1 MKASMLVACSALA
14 LISGTTSAQIDQA
27 RISHAVDSI
36 AAAALGGGKAAG
48 MSIAVVRARDTIVLR
63 AYGKADLE
71 LDVPTPDRAV
81 YEIGSVTKQF
91 TAAAIL
97 QLAAQGKLSL
107 DDEITKY
114 FPAYPV
120 HGHHI
125 TVRRLLDHTSG
136 IPGYTE
142 IPAFWPISARSLP
155 RDSLVAIFGAKP
167 LDFAPGTAMSY
178 SNSAFFLLGLLIEK
192 VSGQPYERYVQQ
204 HLFQPAGMT
213 DSRYCSTSAVVPRR
227 AHGYDMKD
235 DTLRL
240 AMYLDMTWP
249 YSAGSLCSTAG
260 DLAAWN
266 RALHT
271 GTILSPGSYHEMI
284 TPGTLTDGTRLR
296 YAKGLAID
304 SLDGH
309 RRISHGGGIPGFVTT
324 LQYFPDDSLTV
335 VVLINSAGPASPD
348 HIARAIVDLMLGA
361 NPPATT
367 AFHGSLGDYA
377 GTYSGMARGGTETF
391 TVAVDS
397 GSHALVLH
405 PKHGKAEPL
414 AFYGG
419 ETFGHDEAR
428 LRFVHTAGRVSAVR
442 VDEVYGYNF
451 YKRAPVV
458 ASRSG
463 SP

>member
-1 MKASMLVACSALA
+1 MKASLLVACSALA
-14 LISGTTSAQIDQA
+14 LVSGTTSAQIDQA

-97 QLAAQGKLSL
+97 QLAEQGKLSL

-114 FPAYPV
+114 FPTYPV

-142 IPAFWPISARSLP
+142 IPAFWPISTRSLP

-167 LDFAPGTAMSY
+167 LDFATGTAMSY

-204 HLFQPAGMT
+204 HLFQPAGMV
-213 DSRYCSTSAVVPRR
+213 DSRYCSTTAVVPRR

-240 AMYLDMTWP
+240 AMYIDMTWP

-260 DLAAWN
+260 DLVAWN

-271 GTILSPGSYHEMI
+271 GKILSPASYHEMI

-335 VVLINSAGPASPD
+335 VVLINSAGPANPD
-348 HIARAIVDLMLGA
+348 QIARAIVDLTLGA
-361 NPPATT
+361 NPPATV
-367 AFHGSLGDYA
+367 AFHGSLGDYT
-377 GTYSGMARGGTETF
+377 GTYSGMARGGNETF

-397 GSHALVLH
+397 GGHALVLR
-405 PKHGKAEPL
+405 PKNGKPEPL

-419 ETFGHDEAR
+419 ETFGHDETR
-428 LRFVHTAGRVSAVR
+428 LRFVRTAGRVSAVR

-451 YKRAPVV
+451 YKRAPIT

>member
-1 MKASMLVACSALA
+1 VKASLLVACSALA
-14 LISGTTSAQIDQA
+14 LISATASAQMDQA

-36 AAAALGGGKAAG
+36 AAAELSGGKAAG

-97 QLAAQGKLSL
+97 QLAEQGKLSL

-114 FPAYPV
+114 FPAYPE

-142 IPAFWPISARSLP
+142 IPAFWPISTRSLP
-155 RDSLVAIFGAKP
+155 RDSLVALFGAKP

-192 VSGQPYERYVQQ
+192 VSGQSYERYVQQ
-204 HLFQPAGMT
+204 HLFQPAGMV
-213 DSRYCSTSAVVPRR
+213 DSRYCSTTAVVLRR

-240 AMYLDMTWP
+240 AMYIDMTWP

-348 HIARAIVDLMLGA
+348 HVARAIVDLMLGA
-361 NPPATT
+361 NPPATM
-367 AFHGSLGDYA
+367 AFHGSPGDYT

-391 TVAVDS
+391 TIAVDS

-405 PKHGKAEPL
+405 PKHGKAQPL

-428 LRFVHTAGRVSAVR
+428 LRFVRTAGRVSAVR